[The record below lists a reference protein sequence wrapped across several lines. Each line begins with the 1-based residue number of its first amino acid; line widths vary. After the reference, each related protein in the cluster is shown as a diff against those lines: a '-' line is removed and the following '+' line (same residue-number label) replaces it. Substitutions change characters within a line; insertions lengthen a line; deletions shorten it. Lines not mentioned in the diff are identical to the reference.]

1 MNKCFL
7 AAAALA
13 APVFGQG
20 TSWTYPAAVRGA
32 VVDDYHGT
40 KVPDPYRWLE
50 ELDSPQT
57 TTWVAAQNKLTSGF
71 LAALNAATASFSSS
85 ASGSGR
91 RMR

>member
-1 MNKCFL
+1 ML
-7 AAAALA
+7 SGGGRARGAGLRTRDELDLS
-13 APVFGQG
+13 G
-20 TSWTYPAAVRGA
+20 AVRGA

-71 LAALNAATASFSSS
+71 LAALPQ
-85 ASGSGR
+85 R
-91 RMR
+91 